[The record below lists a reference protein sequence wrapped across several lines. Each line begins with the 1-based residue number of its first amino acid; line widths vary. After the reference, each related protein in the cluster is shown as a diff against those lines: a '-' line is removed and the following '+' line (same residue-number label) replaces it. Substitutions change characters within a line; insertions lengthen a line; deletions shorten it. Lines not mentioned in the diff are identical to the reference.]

1 MKWFICQWVDGSI
14 DTLTNLMFQGLSYP
28 THNSMN
34 NLTIK
39 TIRKYIRLTHAYLL
53 AYDKGLDIVAADDWL
68 KQRRSHRGYSSQMD
82 AVLAK
87 LYFPCGRVTATEEA
101 EVDDVEEYGD
111 VMEAMLLLGMHSEIV
126 ANEETVEASAKYIYG
141 GEDDEEES
149 DESDDDEIER
159 NATL

>member
-1 MKWFICQWVDGSI
+1 M

-28 THNSMN
+28 THNNMN
-34 NLTIK
+34 NLIIK

-68 KQRRSHRGYSSQMD
+68 KQRRSHRGYSGQMD
-82 AVLAK
+82 AVLEK
-87 LYFPCGRVTATEEA
+87 LYFPCGRVAAEEES
-101 EVDDVEEYGD
+101 EVDNIKDYGD
-111 VMEAMLLLGMHSEIV
+111 VIEAMLMLGVHSEIT

-141 GEDDEEES
+141 DEDDEEES

-159 NATL
+159 NSTFQNT